1 MVNVG
6 SYSTDPM
13 GMIWVSLMPGCP
25 TGSPWNFPP
34 GVPTERR
41 EFGVSTDGAG
51 GGESATKA
59 AGAGGVWR
67 VGALIERVGMLL
79 QN

>member
-1 MVNVG
+1 
-6 SYSTDPM
+6 M
-13 GMIWVSLMPGCP
+13 GFPYAGVSHWQSMEFSAR
-25 TGSPWNFPP
+25 SPNWAPQL
-34 GVPTERR
+34 
-41 EFGVSTDGAG
+41 GVSTDGAG

-79 QN
+79 